1 MSAGR
6 SGIVES
12 MRNAA
17 WCIVVGAA
25 ALAGCRG
32 PTRSVTLEVSSDGR
46 PVPAAHVRAVALD
59 TNDLPLPVTLATLQ
73 QAANALPASG
83 VTDETGRV
91 TLRLD
96 KASAYRIEV
105 AGALGSPSAVGSWVL
120 SADRSALHE
129 ATDTR
134 NEVSVRA
141 VGGR

>member
-1 MSAGR
+1 M
-6 SGIVES
+6 
-12 MRNAA
+12 
-17 WCIVVGAA
+17 
-25 ALAGCRG
+25 
-32 PTRSVTLEVSSDGR
+32 
-46 PVPAAHVRAVALD
+46 ALD